1 MIKNL
6 LRIYFNEY
14 LHLSENNTNL
24 KKKIILSLCTY
35 SIYVK

>member
-24 KKKIILSLCTY
+24 KKKLFY
-35 SIYVK
+35 HYVHIVYM